1 MAFVQIIEY
10 RTKRFDEVA
19 ALVDKFRANM
29 PENATAPVRGTV
41 TKDRDRP
48 DTYVSIIEFESY
60 EKAMENS
67 DRPET
72 GEMAAAMAA
81 LCDGPP
87 TFLNLDVIDT
97 M

>member
-10 RTKRFDEVA
+10 KTKRFDEVS
-19 ALVDKFRANM
+19 ALVEKFRANL
-29 PENATAPVRGTV
+29 PDSDSAPQGKV

-67 DRPET
+67 NRPET
-72 GEMAAAMAA
+72 AEMAQAMAA

-87 TFLNLDVIDT
+87 SFLNLDVIDT
-97 M
+97 V